1 MIREKKIKSGKLL
14 EIEFFPVYNNGAR
27 IPARSQKEKISKEKQ
42 KKLNK
47 KNAEKK
53 LIRKVNANFDEG
65 DLFCHFTYKADNIPQ
80 SETQLK
86 KDIKNYIRRLKNY
99 RQKNNMPEIK
109 YLYVIE
115 KSEYQTGKNKGKA
128 NWHVHMFMSRMDRTV
143 AENLWLSG
151 TANCDRYQPR
161 SFGPKAAAKYIAKS
175 PEGKKRFSGSRNLK
189 KPVEL
194 KPQDGKT
201 SRAVVERM
209 ATVRVDDSG
218 YWERRYRGYDLLE
231 CTPVFNEYNLHW
243 YVSVT
248 MYKKENEKNAKEATR
263 GKRTNQIV

>member
-14 EIEFFPVYNNGAR
+14 EIEFYPIYDNGQRVPTRA
-27 IPARSQKEKISKEKQ
+27 PKEKLSKEKQ
-42 KKLNK
+42 RKLNK

-53 LIRKVNANFDEG
+53 LIRIVNANFDEG
-65 DLFCHFTYKADNIPQ
+65 DLFCHLTYTADNAPQ
-80 SETQLK
+80 SEDKIK
-86 KDIKNYIRRLKNY
+86 KDIKNYIRRIKNY
-99 RQKNNMPEIK
+99 RQKNNLPAMK

-115 KSEYQTGKNKGKA
+115 KSEYHTGKHAGKA
-128 NWHVHMFMSRMDRTV
+128 NWHIHMFMNEMNRNI
-143 AENLWLSG
+143 AEGMWYSG

-175 PEGKKRFSGSRNLK
+175 PAGKKRFSGSRNLK
-189 KPVEL
+189 KPIEL

-209 ATVRVDDSG
+209 ATVRVDDAG
-218 YWERRYRGYDLLE
+218 YWERRYRGYDFLE

-243 YVSVT
+243 YVSVQ
-248 MYKKENEKNAKEATR
+248 MYKKEVINQNAKNTAR
-263 GKRTNQIV
+263 SKRTN